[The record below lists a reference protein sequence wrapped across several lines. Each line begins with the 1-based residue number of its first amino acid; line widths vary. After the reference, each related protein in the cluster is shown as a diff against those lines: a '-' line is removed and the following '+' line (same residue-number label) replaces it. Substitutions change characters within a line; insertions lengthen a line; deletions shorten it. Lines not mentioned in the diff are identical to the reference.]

1 MLKLLKKWP
10 QIGKKFFIAGLN
22 LTAEK
27 KPFGKM
33 ADLLCISDNVNMLT
47 SICDSCKSENAVFTY
62 FKGGKDTDIVIG
74 DKEYLALCRNCYDKF
89 YKEEIESKKKA

>member
-1 MLKLLKKWP
+1 MAEC
-10 QIGKKFFIAGLN
+10 GKKFFIAGLN

-33 ADLLCISDNVNMLT
+33 ADLLCISDNVHML
-47 SICDSCKSENAVFTY
+47 SAICDNCKCDNAVFTY

-74 DKEYLALCRNCYDKF
+74 DREYMSLCRNCYDLLTRQDVLNRKQ
-89 YKEEIESKKKA
+89 IQA